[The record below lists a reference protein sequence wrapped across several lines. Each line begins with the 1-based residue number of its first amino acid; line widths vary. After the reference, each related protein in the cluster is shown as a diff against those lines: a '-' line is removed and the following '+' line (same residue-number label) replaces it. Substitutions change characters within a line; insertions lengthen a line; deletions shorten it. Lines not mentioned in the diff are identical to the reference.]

1 MTSENRAILFEKQG
15 NICIITHNRPEAMN
29 AHNYQ
34 ATFEEA
40 EAYKEFERDPD
51 LRVAIVTGSR
61 RQGLLRRRR
70 PEGARHGLRE
80 LPEARPCAQPP

>member
-40 EAYKEFERDPD
+40 EAYKEFERDPE
-51 LRVAIVTGSR
+51 LQGRHSYGQRETGPS
-61 RQGLLRRRR
+61 
-70 PEGARHGLRE
+70 
-80 LPEARPCAQPP
+80 PPAAT